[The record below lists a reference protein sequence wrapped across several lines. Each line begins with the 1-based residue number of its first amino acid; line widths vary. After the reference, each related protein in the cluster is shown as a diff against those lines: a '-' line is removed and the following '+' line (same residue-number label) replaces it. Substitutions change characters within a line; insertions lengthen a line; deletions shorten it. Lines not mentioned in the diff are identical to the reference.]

1 MGKYRIE
8 IIGEKGKSVINVEGC
23 KSIEKYTSELISVTV
38 QDVNF
43 TVCGKELS
51 MPVLIDNNLCIR
63 GYVKET
69 SFGPSAKEKQ
79 T

>member
-23 KSIEKYTSELISVTV
+23 KSIEKYTSEMISVTL
-38 QDVNF
+38 QDIIF
-43 TVCGKELS
+43 TVCGKGLS

-69 SFGPSAKEKQ
+69 SFKPSEKEK
-79 T
+79 